1 MLMNQ
6 GIDQM
11 AERTLVQHTSAG
23 EPVDIGDLN
32 LYPISRAYRINFPGA
47 NGGISWNRPLGVIVE
62 DQQGNRQV
70 LPVKDVT
77 RRYQISIL
85 SAGFLATLFTWLVLK
100 RFKSPKQIKENSIN
114 G

>member
-1 MLMNQ
+1 MLMDQ
-6 GIDQM
+6 EIDQM
-11 AERTLVQHTSAG
+11 TEKTLVQHTSAG
-23 EPVDIGDLN
+23 EPINIGDLN
-32 LYPISRAYRINFPGA
+32 IYPVSRTYRFNFPGT

-62 DQQGNRQV
+62 DQLGNRQV

-85 SAGFLATLFTWLVLK
+85 SAGFLATLLTWLVLK
-100 RFKSPKQIKENSIN
+100 RFNSPKQIKENSIN